1 MALFKYCGAMVEWQ
15 PDKGYRNL
23 ITSEWVDSPVDAVA
37 AYVNEKPQEREEF
50 ITLAK
55 RIQDF
60 WSAHAADAENLP
72 VFDEVTFDN

>member
-15 PDKGYRNL
+15 PAKGYRNL

-37 AYVNEKPQEREEF
+37 AYVDQKPEERQEF

-60 WSAHAADAENLP
+60 WSAHAGDAGDLP
-72 VFDEVTFDN
+72 AFDEVNFEN